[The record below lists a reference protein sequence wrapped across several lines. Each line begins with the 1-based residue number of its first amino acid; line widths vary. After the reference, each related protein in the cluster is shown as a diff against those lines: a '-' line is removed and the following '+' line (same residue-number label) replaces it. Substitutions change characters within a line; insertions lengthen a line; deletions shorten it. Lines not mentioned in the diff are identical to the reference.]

1 VKTQELAK
9 ELAEEIQITARR
21 IVVKEIDKFA
31 DMLIDDI
38 AAMRKIEYAIKRD
51 LQDAIINTQL
61 RYRRASR

>member
-1 VKTQELAK
+1 MKTETQVEIATAAIELV
-9 ELAEEIQITARR
+9 ARR
-21 IVVKEIDKFA
+21 IVEEEIAKFA